1 MKKLLY
7 ILLFALIEANVAA
20 QEKNI
25 SLQFKQILFKDLADT
40 IEKTIPVKIY
50 YSNSWVDSLYLNVN
64 TRDESVNS
72 LFDKSVA
79 RNGLSFIIT
88 DDNKII
94 LSKGYTIKTNFRKE
108 YLEYLEKNI
117 SNADTVNYA
126 VSTQNKEGKIISS
139 VPKTGDYSVN
149 EEYIVYKIGNP
160 SGQSS
165 DGKVILSGTISH
177 PESGDALAGVVVY
190 VPKLKIGAVTNSVG
204 FFSIELPKGQYQL
217 EFRMVG
223 MRPTV
228 RNIIVY
234 SDGILNVQMAENTNQ
249 LNEVIVSANRENIV
263 RNVRMGV
270 EKINVKMLKQ
280 IPMGMG
286 EVDLFKSSLLLPGVQ
301 SVGEASSGY
310 NIRGG
315 SADQNLILLNSAPII
330 NPSHFFGFFS
340 AFNSDMIEDVTLY
353 KSGIPAKFGGRVS
366 SVMDIILKEGSKE
379 KFNVSGGVSPLTGR
393 FMIEGPVVKKKAS
406 FIISSRATYS
416 DWILRQLKNIQLQ
429 KSSASFYDVQ
439 GMLVVDP
446 NDKNSFSLSGYLSND
461 NFDYY
466 KESAITYRNLAT
478 TFKWRHVYNPRFS
491 SQFTATISNYD
502 YQDNAKQDSTSYY
515 SLYYR
520 LNQQIIRADFTWRPL
535 ENHKIDYGLDVTSYS
550 LLPGTQK
557 PVGIYSDIPLKQLE
571 TEKAVEPAIY
581 ISDEYDVSSRILLSG
596 GLRFTMFTTFGPRSQ
611 YVYSANSPRT
621 LENIIDTVFFNKG
634 SILKSYPGLEFRFSS
649 RFVITPDLSVKAGIQ
664 RNYQY
669 LHMISNTTSMTPT
682 DIWKLSDNYIK
693 PQRGDQFSF
702 GIYKNINSK
711 ALEFSVETYY
721 KILNN
726 ILDYKGGAELLMN
739 DHLETDIINGNG
751 KAYGVELMLKKQVGM
766 LTGWLSYTYS
776 RVLLKVNGKFEEE
789 KVNNGNYF
797 PANYDKP
804 HDLKFV
810 ANMKFFR
817 RFNFTTNFVYN
828 TGRPITYPVAYYN
841 FLNVNRVF
849 YSERNEFRIPD
860 YMRLD
865 FAATINGNL
874 KAKKLN
880 HSSLTFTVYNAL
892 GRRNPYSIFFKAEDG
907 AVKGYQ
913 MSIFGQPI
921 FMVTY
926 NFRILGNASTDF

>member
-1 MKKLLY
+1 MSLAINASSQDNKL
-7 ILLFALIEANVAA
+7 
-20 QEKNI
+20 
-25 SLQFKQILFKDLADT
+25 SLQFHHILFRNLADT
-40 IEKTIPVKIY
+40 IERLMPVKFY
-50 YSNSWVDSLYLNVN
+50 FSNSWVDSLYLDINSENESLN
-64 TRDESVNS
+64 TLLN
-72 LFDKSVA
+72 KSIGK
-79 RNGLSFIIT
+79 NGLSFIIT

-108 YLEYLEKNI
+108 YLEYLEKDL
-117 SNADTVNYA
+117 SKADTINYA
-126 VSTQNKEGKIISS
+126 RSIL
-139 VPKTGDYSVN
+139 KTEDKSIN
-149 EEYIVYKIGNP
+149 DEYKVFKIGNP
-160 SGQSS
+160 SGQNN
-165 DGKVILSGTISH
+165 DGKVFLTGTITN
-177 PESGDALAGVVVY
+177 PDTREPLAGVIVY
-190 VPKLKIGAVTNSVG
+190 VEKLKVGTVTNSNGYYSV
-204 FFSIELPKGQYQL
+204 ELPKGQYHI

-223 MRPTV
+223 MRQTI
-228 RNIIVY
+228 RNIIIY
-234 SDGILNVQMAENTNQ
+234 SDGILNIGMVENTNQ

-263 RNVRMGV
+263 RNVRMGI
-270 EKINVKMLKQ
+270 EKINIKMLKQ

-286 EVDLFKSSLLLPGVQ
+286 EVDIFKSSLLLPGVQ
-301 SVGEASSGY
+301 SVGEASNGY

-315 SADQNLILLNSAPII
+315 SADQNLILLNGAPII

-366 SVMDIILKEGSKE
+366 SVMDITLKEGSKE
-379 KFNVSGGVSPLTGR
+379 KLNVSGGISPLTGR
-393 FMIEGPVVKKKAS
+393 LMIEGPIIKKKAS
-406 FIISSRATYS
+406 FIISSRTTYS

-439 GMLVVDP
+439 GLLVFDP

-461 NFDYY
+461 NFNLY
-466 KESAITYRNLAT
+466 KESVINYQNLASS
-478 TFKWRHVYNPRFS
+478 FKWRHIYSSRFS
-491 SQFTATISNYD
+491 SQFSATLSNYD
-502 YQDNAKQDSTSYY
+502 YQNNSKKDSTSYY

-520 LNQQIIRADFTWRPL
+520 LNQKILRADFTYRPIDK
-535 ENHKIDYGLDVTSYS
+535 HKIDFGIDATSYS
-550 LLPGTQK
+550 LLPGIQK
-557 PVGIYSDIPLKQLE
+557 PVGIYSLILPKQLE
-571 TEKAVEPAIY
+571 SERALEPSLY
-581 ISDEYDVSSRILLSG
+581 ISDEFDVSPRLLISG
-596 GLRFTMFTTFGPRSQ
+596 GLRFTYFTTFGPRSQ
-611 YVYSANSPRT
+611 YGYSANSPRT
-621 LENIIDTVFFNKG
+621 LENIIDTVFYSKE

-693 PQRGDQFSF
+693 PQRGDQFSL
-702 GIYKNINSK
+702 GIYKNLNRK
-711 ALEFSVETYY
+711 AIETSVEAYY

-739 DHLETDIINGNG
+739 NHLETDIINGKG
-751 KAYGVELMLKKQVGM
+751 KAYGVEFMVKKQTGM
-766 LTGWLSYTYS
+766 LTGWISYTYS

-789 KVNNGNYF
+789 KVNNGMYF
-797 PANYDKP
+797 AANYDKP

-810 ANMKFFR
+810 ANAKFFR

-860 YMRLD
+860 YTRLD

-907 AVKGYQ
+907 VVKGYQ

-926 NFRILGNASTDF
+926 NFRILGNATNDF

>member
-1 MKKLLY
+1 MKKLLF
-7 ILLFALIEANVAA
+7 ILIFASLVIRAGA
-20 QEKNI
+20 QDKKL
-25 SLQFKQILFKDLADT
+25 SLQFKQILFRELADT
-40 IEKTIPVKIY
+40 IEKSVPVKIY
-50 YSNSWVDSLYLNVN
+50 FAKNWVDSLVLDVKSDN
-64 TRDESVNS
+64 ES
-72 LFDKSVA
+72 LDGFLYKTMA
-79 RNGLSFIIT
+79 RSGLSFIIT

-108 YLEYLEKNI
+108 YLEYLEKNLTK
-117 SNADTVNYA
+117 ADTVNYTRTLA
-126 VSTQNKEGKIISS
+126 KTEDKSTN
-139 VPKTGDYSVN
+139 D
-149 EEYIVYKIGNP
+149 EYQVFKIGNP
-160 SGQSS
+160 SGQSN
-165 DGKVILSGTISH
+165 DGKVILSGTIKN
-177 PESGDALAGVVVY
+177 PESGEALVGVIVY
-190 VPKLKIGAVTNSVG
+190 VEKLKVGAVTNSVG
-204 FFSIELPKGQYQL
+204 YYSLELPKGQYQV

-223 MRPTV
+223 MRQTV
-228 RNIIVY
+228 RNIIIY
-234 SDGILNVQMAENTNQ
+234 SDGALNVSMAENTNQ

-263 RNVRMGV
+263 RNVRMGI
-270 EKINVKMLKQ
+270 EKINIKMLKQ

-315 SADQNLILLNSAPII
+315 SADQNLILLNGAPII

-340 AFNSDMIEDVTLY
+340 AFNSDMIDDVTLY
-353 KSGIPAKFGGRVS
+353 KSGIPAKYGGRVS
-366 SVMDIILKEGSKE
+366 SVMDIVLKEGSKE
-379 KFNVSGGVSPLTGR
+379 KFNVSGGISPLTGR
-393 FMIEGPVVKKKAS
+393 LMIEGPIIKKKAS
-406 FIISSRATYS
+406 FIVSSRTTYS
-416 DWILRQLKNIQLQ
+416 DWVLRQLKNLQLK
-429 KSSASFYDVQ
+429 KSSASFYDIQ
-439 GMLVVDP
+439 GLLTFDP
-446 NDKNSFSLSGYLSND
+446 DDKNSFSFSGYLSND

-466 KESAITYRNLAT
+466 KESAINYRNTAS
-478 TFKWRHVYNPRFS
+478 TFKWRHVYNPRFVAQLS
-491 SQFTATISNYD
+491 ATISNYD
-502 YQDNAKQDSTSYY
+502 YADNAKKDSTSYY
-515 SLYYR
+515 SLHYR
-520 LNQQIIRADFTWRPL
+520 LNQQILRTDFTYRPAD
-535 ENHKIDYGLDVTSYS
+535 NHKVEFGLDATNYS
-550 LLPGTQK
+550 LMPGAQK
-557 PVGIYSDIPLKQLE
+557 PVGNYSEILPKQLE
-571 TEKAVEPAIY
+571 SEKAIEPAIY
-581 ISDEYDVSSRILLSG
+581 LSDEYEVSPLILLSG
-596 GLRFTMFTTFGPRSQ
+596 GLRFTYFTTFGPRSQ
-611 YVYSANSPRT
+611 YEYSANSPRT
-621 LENIIDTVFFNKG
+621 LENITDTVYFSKG
-634 SILKSYPGLEFRFSS
+634 KILKSYPGLEFRFSS

-682 DIWKLSDNYIK
+682 DIWKLSDNYIR
-693 PQRGDQFSF
+693 PQRGDQFSL
-702 GIYKNINSK
+702 GIYKNFNRK
-711 ALEFSVETYY
+711 AVELSVEGYY

-739 DHLETDIINGNG
+739 YHLETDIINGSG
-751 KAYGVELMLKKQVGM
+751 KAYGIELMAKKQLGM
-766 LTGWLSYTYS
+766 LTGWISYTYS

-810 ANMKFFR
+810 ANAKLFR

>member
-1 MKKLLY
+1 MKRLLW
-7 ILLFALIEANVAA
+7 ILLCLALAFNVSA
-20 QEKNI
+20 QDNKL
-25 SLQFKQILFKDLADT
+25 SLRFQQILFKNLADT
-40 IEKTIPVKIY
+40 IEKSIPVKIFFA
-50 YSNSWVDSLYLNVN
+50 NNWVDSLYL
-64 TRDESVNS
+64 DVNS
-72 LFDKSVA
+72 DNESLITMLDKTIV
-79 RNGLSFIIT
+79 RNGISFIVT
-88 DDNKII
+88 GDNKII

-108 YLEYLEKNI
+108 YLEYLEKNLAR
-117 SNADTVNYA
+117 ADTTDYSMPEVNTEDKSVNY
-126 VSTQNKEGKIISS
+126 
-139 VPKTGDYSVN
+139 
-149 EEYIVYKIGNP
+149 EYQVFKIGNP
-160 SGQSS
+160 SGQSK
-165 DGKVILSGTISH
+165 DGKGVLSGNITN
-177 PESGDALAGVVVY
+177 PVTGDPVVGVIVY
-190 VPKLKIGAVTNSVG
+190 VEKLKIGAITNSVG
-204 FFSIELPKGQYQL
+204 YYSIELPKGQYRL

-223 MRPTV
+223 MRQTI
-228 RNIIVY
+228 RNIIIY
-234 SDGILNVQMAENTNQ
+234 SDGILNVEMSENTNQ
-249 LNEVIVSANRENIV
+249 LNEVIVSANRENNV
-263 RNVRMGV
+263 RNVRIGI
-270 EKINVKMLKQ
+270 EKINIKMLKQ

-315 SADQNLILLNSAPII
+315 SADQNLILLNGAPII
-330 NPSHFFGFFS
+330 NASHFFGFFS
-340 AFNSDMIEDVTLY
+340 AFNSDMIGDVTLY

-366 SVMDIILKEGSKE
+366 SVMDISLKEGSQE
-379 KFNVSGGVSPLTGR
+379 KYNVSGGISPLTGR
-393 FMIEGPVVKKKAS
+393 LMIEGPIIKKKAS
-406 FIISSRATYS
+406 FIISSRTTYS

-439 GMLVVDP
+439 GLLTFNPD
-446 NDKNSFSLSGYLSND
+446 DRNSFSLSGYLSND

-466 KESAITYRNLAT
+466 RESAINYKNLAS
-478 TFKWRHVYNPRFS
+478 TFKWRHVYNQRFS
-491 SQFTATISNYD
+491 SQFSATISDYNYS
-502 YQDNAKQDSTSYY
+502 NNSKKDSTSFY

-520 LNQQIIRADFTWRPL
+520 LNQQIIRADFTYRPAD
-535 ENHKIDYGLDVTSYS
+535 NHRIEFGLDATNYS
-550 LLPGTQK
+550 LLPGVQK
-557 PVGIYSDIPLKQLE
+557 PVGTYSEILPKKLE
-571 TEKAVEPAIY
+571 RESAVEPSLY
-581 ISDEYDVSSRILLSG
+581 ISDEFEVTSRLLISG

-611 YVYSANSPRT
+611 YNYTENSPRT
-621 LENIIDTVFFNKG
+621 LENIVDTVFYKKG

-649 RFVITPDLSVKAGIQ
+649 RFVITPDLSVKAGVQ

-693 PQRGDQFSF
+693 PQRGDQFSL
-702 GIYKNINSK
+702 GIYKNVNSK
-711 ALEFSVETYY
+711 AVELSVETYY

-739 DHLETDIINGNG
+739 DHLETDIINGSG
-751 KAYGVELMLKKQVGM
+751 KAYGVELMVKKQIGT
-766 LTGWLSYTYS
+766 LTGWVSYTYS

-804 HDLKFV
+804 NDLKVV
-810 ANMKFFR
+810 ANLKFFR

-865 FAATINGNL
+865 IAATINGNL

-880 HSSLTFTVYNAL
+880 HSSLTFTVYNAI
-892 GRRNPYSIFFKAEDG
+892 GRKNPYSIFFKAEDG
-907 AVKGYQ
+907 VVKGYQ
-913 MSIFGQPI
+913 MSIFGQPV